1 MGATRLPHTRASLR
15 VGLSVGQLRLLVQ
28 VVRDRGESAAAA
40 RAVKALHKVQPD
52 AKKTAVTL
60 PPH

>member
-28 VVRDRGESAAAA
+28 VVRDRGKSAAAA
-40 RAVKALHKVQPD
+40 RAEKALHKVQPD
-52 AKKTAVTL
+52 AQKTAVTL
-60 PPH
+60 SPH